1 MMKNAVLTRPD
12 ARHLLVRT
20 GFAPTQA
27 EVDRWAGKPPD
38 LAVNTLLAEAK
49 SARTL
54 YPLPQFVSAPPPIPQ
69 AYLKSREEQQAARQQ
84 QLREG
89 LELKTWWLREMV
101 DTPTPLAE
109 RMVLF
114 WHNHFATSQ
123 QKVIRSQ
130 AMWQQQQVLR
140 ANALGNFSALL
151 HAVAKTPAMLVYL
164 DGANSRKEA
173 PNENFAR
180 EVMELFVLGESSQT
194 AAGLGG
200 YTEQDIKEA
209 ARAFT
214 GWSVERDDFS
224 FKFRPA
230 FHDNGTKTVLG
241 VTGNLDGDQALDVM
255 LTQPAAA
262 RFVVGKLWREF
273 VSPDPSSAVNS
284 VAAQADLVRASDEF
298 RRSGYDISV
307 ALRSLLLSN
316 SFWAEDNRGSLI
328 KSPVDLIVG
337 TVRQFGFTATDVT
350 PLALKSAQLGQNL
363 LVPPNVK
370 GWPGYTD
377 WINATSLLERKRFTE
392 QLFRAVELKGES
404 KTVPLAMAASG
415 MMMDAAPQSA
425 ITNVPMST
433 PGQAMK
439 AEFAGGPQG
448 RGGNPQMLNLLGR
461 DGVLRVAEA
470 MARITFD
477 PERWL
482 ETYGGHADREP
493 SDELKVQLEH
503 ALLAVPATHSIA
515 VGTVG
520 VAYLRTLT
528 LDPAYQLK

>member
-1 MMKNAVLTRPD
+1 MKNTALTRSD

-27 EVDRWAGKPPD
+27 EVDRWVGKSAD
-38 LAVNTLLAEAK
+38 FAVNTLLAEAK

-54 YPLPQFVSAPPPIPQ
+54 NPLPQFVNAPPPIPQ

-89 LELKTWWLREMV
+89 LELKSWWLREMV
-101 DTPTPLAE
+101 ETRTPLAE

-140 ANALGNFSALL
+140 ANAMGNFSALL
-151 HAVAKTPAMLVYL
+151 HAVAKNPAMLIYL

-224 FKFRPA
+224 FKFRPV
-230 FHDNGTKTVLG
+230 FHDNGSKTLLG

-255 LTQPAAA
+255 LTQPAAS

-273 VSPDPSSAVNS
+273 VSPTLSSATES
-284 VAAQADLVRASDEF
+284 VVEHADWVRASDDF
-298 RRSGYDISV
+298 RRSGYDISA
-307 ALRSLLLSN
+307 ALRSLLLCDT
-316 SFWAEDNRGSLI
+316 FWAEDNRGSLI

-392 QLFRAVELKGES
+392 QLFRAVELKDES
-404 KTVPLAMAASG
+404 KTAPLAMPASG
-415 MMMDAAPQSA
+415 MTMEAPQSA
-425 ITNVPMST
+425 SMAATNSPK
-433 PGQAMK
+433 QAMK
-439 AEFAGGPQG
+439 AEFAGGTQG
-448 RGGNPQMLNLLGR
+448 RGGNQQMLNLLGR

-493 SDELKVQLEH
+493 SDELKAQLEH
-503 ALLAVPATHSIA
+503 TLLAVHATHSIA
-515 VGTVG
+515 AGTVG